1 MRSLSL
7 WNFVMNGLLMGV
19 NLFFLTKSLFGS
31 EMEIPV
37 GIITLERFV
46 IELMVLASS
55 VITVNG
61 RLFILTVVPLYI
73 FMSLKVSFLKWLFN
87 FVLFPD
93 EHVFRMNVFLVS
105 VFVMSFVIFVMSFV
119 IFVMSFVVFVMSFVV
134 FVMCCLAHY
143 FVIPA
148 V

>member
-1 MRSLSL
+1 M
-7 WNFVMNGLLMGV
+7 
-19 NLFFLTKSLFGS
+19 
-31 EMEIPV
+31 
-37 GIITLERFV
+37 
-46 IELMVLASS
+46 
-55 VITVNG
+55 
-61 RLFILTVVPLYI
+61 
-73 FMSLKVSFLKWLFN
+73 
-87 FVLFPD
+87 LFPD
-93 EHVFRMNVFLVS
+93 EHVFRMNLFLVS

>member
-1 MRSLSL
+1 M
-7 WNFVMNGLLMGV
+7 
-19 NLFFLTKSLFGS
+19 
-31 EMEIPV
+31 
-37 GIITLERFV
+37 
-46 IELMVLASS
+46 
-55 VITVNG
+55 
-61 RLFILTVVPLYI
+61 
-73 FMSLKVSFLKWLFN
+73 
-87 FVLFPD
+87 LFPD

-105 VFVMSFVIFVMSFV
+105 VFVMSFV